1 MRAPR
6 FFAAALPTEPGA
18 LLPLEGEE
26 ATHLARVLRLK
37 PGAEVEVFDG
47 AGGAGRFKLD
57 AVDRRR
63 ALLRLEQR
71 TDDDREL
78 PFTLVLAVAPPKP
91 KRAQR
96 LIEALTELGVTRLHA
111 LTTEHT
117 QSRPWRTDEVERW
130 ALEASKQ
137 CGRNRLLE
145 PGEPLD
151 LEGLLREVA
160 LADLTLVGD
169 VDDVDRPPDLRGAL
183 AQQPPTRIVIAVG
196 PEGGF
201 SAAER
206 GALLAGGMRPLR
218 LGRTV
223 LRVETAATALVS
235 AVVAVLA

>member
-6 FFAAALPTEPGA
+6 FFATGLPSEPGD
-18 LLPLEGEE
+18 LLALEGEE

-63 ALLRLEQR
+63 ALLRLERR

-78 PFTLVLAVAPPKP
+78 PFVLVLAVAPPKP

-96 LIEALTELGVTRLHA
+96 LVEALTELGVTRLHA
-111 LTTEHT
+111 LTTERG
-117 QSRPWRTDEVERW
+117 QNRAWRTDEVERW

-145 PGEPLD
+145 PGDPLD
-151 LEGLLREVA
+151 LQGLLREAA
-160 LADLTLVGD
+160 LADLALVGD
-169 VDDVDRPPDLRGAL
+169 VEEQPDLRGAL
-183 AQQPPTRIVIAVG
+183 TQQPPTRVVIGIG

-201 SAAER
+201 SEAER
-206 GALLAGGMRPLR
+206 GALLAGGLRPVR
-218 LGRTV
+218 LGRTI
-223 LRVETAATALVS
+223 LRVETAATALVALMAAS
-235 AVVAVLA
+235 A